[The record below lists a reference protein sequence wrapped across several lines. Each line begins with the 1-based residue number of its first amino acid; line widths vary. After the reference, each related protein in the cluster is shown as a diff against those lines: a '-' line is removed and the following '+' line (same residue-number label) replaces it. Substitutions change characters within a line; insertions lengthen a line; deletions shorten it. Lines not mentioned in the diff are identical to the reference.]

1 MQEFLKNKKDKQ
13 NTFVIAGGVAS
24 NLSIRENLTK
34 LSKEKNFIPVFP
46 PINLCS
52 DNAAMIALVGLEKYK
67 KKLFSELNFKVNPR
81 WQLDEKAQF
90 LKGAGVKI

>member
-1 MQEFLKNKKDKQ
+1 MILFEFL
-13 NTFVIAGGVAS
+13 
-24 NLSIRENLTK
+24 
-34 LSKEKNFIPVFP
+34 FP
-46 PINLCS
+46 EISLCS

-67 KKLFSELNFKVNPR
+67 KNLFDELDFKVNPR